1 MDNKNIEKQV
11 SIIIPSRNID
21 YLLELCISKIREL
34 YPRVLIIIVLDEINT
49 EKKDNNIKILKSDN
63 PNMSAK
69 RNLGVKNTNTKYIAF
84 IDSDAYPNVG
94 WLENGINFLEKNDN
108 YFATTG
114 CQLSPSDDNLEQQC
128 LRSIRYNQ
136 LFTHKE
142 WCITNDIE
150 AEEQDCIIFTTANA
164 IIRKNEYE
172 KLGGMNEKIYL
183 AEDNEFANRARNNGF
198 KTRFIPTSSIFHREC
213 TFYPY
218 FRKLFTACYYYV
230 NNAIKGKLVKPLK
243 EIIQQMLPLFG
254 IIIFF
259 ILWYIFQFLNIS
271 AYPLLILPLLI
282 ATLMIKESINESKRF
297 KTQKTKATLMIF
309 YFACIY
315 CLTILIGT
323 VLGLLNIPIKNI
335 KSHYKH
341 Y

>member
-1 MDNKNIEKQV
+1 MDNKNIEKLV

-21 YLLELCISKIREL
+21 YLLELCIKKTREL
-34 YPRVLIIIVLDEINT
+34 YKNVQIIVVLDDINT
-49 EKKDNNIKILKSDN
+49 QIQNNNIKILKSDN

-84 IDSDAYPNVG
+84 IDSDAYPNVD
-94 WLENGINFLEKNDN
+94 WLENGINFLEKNDH

-114 CQLSPSDDNLEQQC
+114 CQLSPPDDNFEQQC
-128 LRSIRYNQ
+128 LRSIRYNK

-150 AEEQDCIIFTTANA
+150 TKEQDCIIFTTANA

-172 KLGGMNEKIYL
+172 KLGGMNEEIYL
-183 AEDNEFANRARNNGF
+183 AEDNEFANRARRNGY
-198 KTRFIPTSSIFHREC
+198 KTRFIPNSSIFHREC
-213 TFYPY
+213 TPLPY
-218 FRKLFTACYYYV
+218 FKKSFAACYYYA
-230 NNAIKGKLVKPLK
+230 NNAIKGNLIKPLK
-243 EIIQQMLPLFG
+243 ETIQQMLPLFG

-259 ILWYIFQFLNIS
+259 ILWFVFLFLNIS
-271 AYPLLILPLLI
+271 TYPLLILPLFIAILI
-282 ATLMIKESINESKRF
+282 FKESINESKKF
-297 KTQKTKATLMIF
+297 KTQKYKATTMIF

-315 CLTILIGT
+315 CLIVLIGT
-323 VLGLLNIPIKNI
+323 LFGLLNIHLKDIRA
-335 KSHYKH
+335 HYKH